1 MKVTLIH
8 NPDAGDDCQPSGNEI
23 LNRIRKAGHSVVYQ
37 SSKDVSWDKVLHDS
51 ADIIVLAGGD
61 GLVGNAA
68 KRLVGRH
75 IPIAILPM
83 GTANNVAN
91 SLGLTNKPLQQLIEG
106 WATARRTKFDV
117 GVATGPWGATCFVE
131 GLGVGFFTNLMALE
145 AKGDIELDHFNA
157 SGAKITCALE
167 VIRNRLQSF
176 PASRLKVTLDDQNL
190 SGEYV
195 LLEVMN
201 IRSIGPNLDLAP
213 AADPGDGLL
222 DLVLVSKGERDQISR
237 YLSERIEGKSS
248 SPGLIVRRSQRLQIE
263 CEGLLIHIDDD
274 LWPEDGSPPSSP
286 IAIDVKLSSEY
297 LEMLTP
303 A

>member
-1 MKVTLIH
+1 MKVILIH
-8 NPDAGDDCQPSGNEI
+8 NPDAGDHCQPSEEEI
-23 LNRIRKAGHSVVYQ
+23 LNLVRQAGHSVVYQ
-37 SSKDVSWDKVLHDS
+37 SSKEVSWDKVLHNS
-51 ADIIVLAGGD
+51 TDIIALAGGD

-75 IPIAILPM
+75 LPIAILPV

-91 SLGLTNKPLQQLIEG
+91 ALGLTNKPLQQLIEG

-117 GVATGPWGATCFVE
+117 GVASGPWGSTCFVE
-131 GLGVGFFTNLMALE
+131 GLGVGFFTNLMAE
-145 AKGDIELDHFNA
+145 TVKGNVDLDRFNA
-157 SGAKITCALE
+157 SEAKITCALE
-167 VIRNRLQSF
+167 VIRNRLQSC
-176 PASRLKVTLDDQNL
+176 PANRLKVTLDDQNL

-222 DLVLVSKGERDQISR
+222 DLVLASKGECDQVNR
-237 YLSERIEGKSS
+237 YLSDRIEGKSS
-248 SPGLIVRRSQRLQIE
+248 SPGLIVRQSRRLQIE
-263 CEGLLIHIDDD
+263 CKGLLIHIDDD
-274 LWPEDGSPPSSP
+274 LWPEDDSPSSSP
-286 IAIDVKLSSEY
+286 VAVDVKLSSEY

-303 A
+303 P

>member
-1 MKVTLIH
+1 
-8 NPDAGDDCQPSGNEI
+8 
-23 LNRIRKAGHSVVYQ
+23 
-37 SSKDVSWDKVLHDS
+37 VLHES
-51 ADIIVLAGGD
+51 TDIIALAGGD

-68 KRLVGRH
+68 KGLAGRH

-91 SLGLTNKPLQQLIEG
+91 ALGLTNKPLHQLVGG

-117 GVATGPWGATCFVE
+117 GVATGPWGSTCFIE
-131 GLGVGFFTNLMALE
+131 GLGVGFFTDLMASE
-145 AKGDIELDHFNA
+145 AKGDIELEHFNA
-157 SGAKITCALE
+157 SEAKITCALE
-167 VIRNRLQSF
+167 IIRNRLQNC

-195 LLEVMN
+195 LLEAMN

-213 AADPGDGLL
+213 AADPGDGFL
-222 DLVLVSKGERDQISR
+222 DLVLVSKAERDQISR

-248 SPGLIVRRSQRLQIE
+248 SPQLIVRRSQRLQIE
-263 CEGLLIHIDDD
+263 CEGLLVHIDDN
-274 LWPEDGSPPSSP
+274 LWPNDGSPPTSP
-286 IAIDVKLSSEY
+286 MVIDVKLSSEG

>member
-8 NPDAGDDCQPSGNEI
+8 NPDAGDDCQPSGNAI
-23 LNRIRKAGHSVVYQ
+23 LNLIRKAGHSVVYQ

-157 SGAKITCALE
+157 SGAKITCALG

-297 LEMLTP
+297 LEMLTL